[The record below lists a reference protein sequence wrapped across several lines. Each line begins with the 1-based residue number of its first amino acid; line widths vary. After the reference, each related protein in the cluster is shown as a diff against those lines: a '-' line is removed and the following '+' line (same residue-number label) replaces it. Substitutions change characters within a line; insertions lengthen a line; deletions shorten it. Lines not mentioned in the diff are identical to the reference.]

1 MKKTWRKIGLGLLI
15 IISLA
20 AIGFTVWA
28 VTPPLPEPTALNSLS
43 ANENVDYQRSGSW
56 LVFTPRGS
64 GSNIGLILYPGGRV
78 DPRSYAPHARA
89 IAEAGFTVVVVPMPL
104 NFAFLGIDRANE
116 VIDTFQTI
124 DTWAIGGHSLGGAM
138 AVEFADANP
147 SQVEGLIL
155 WASYPAETTD
165 LSGLDLSVLSIY
177 ASNDG
182 LATSQD
188 IEESRARLP
197 QDTNWV
203 EIEGGNHAGFGWYG
217 PQNGDGPLTIN
228 KSEQQAQIVS
238 ATVEFLDQIR
248 NE

>member
-1 MKKTWRKIGLGLLI
+1 MKKIWGRIGLGLLAVLLI
-15 IISLA
+15 A

-28 VTPPLPEPTALNSLS
+28 STPPQPEPMALNSLN
-43 ANENVDYQRSGSW
+43 ANQNVDFQRVDNW
-56 LVFTPRGS
+56 LVFTPTGAQAQT
-64 GSNIGLILYPGGRV
+64 GLILYPGGRV
-78 DPRSYAPHARA
+78 DPRAYAPHARD

-116 VIDTFQTI
+116 VIDAFQNI
-124 DTWAIGGHSLGGAM
+124 DTWTIGGHSLGGAM

-147 SQVEGLIL
+147 SKVEGLIL
-155 WASYPAETTD
+155 WASYPAENTNLSDSD
-165 LSGLDLSVLSIY
+165 LALLSIY

-182 LATSQD
+182 LATPED
-188 IEESRARLP
+188 IEASRGRLP
-197 QDTNWV
+197 QDTIWV

-217 PQNGDGPLTIN
+217 PQNGDGALTIN

-238 ATVEFLDQIR
+238 ATVEFLARIG